1 MKHDV
6 RHTGGTIMTTRRIS
20 PLAKKSR
27 DTIRSPEESPLLS
40 LRNNIDR
47 LFDNF
52 FQGFDIGPFTT
63 TPAMFN
69 PSIDVADSGRDL
81 KVTIELPGMNEKD
94 IDVSITQDSL
104 TVRGEK
110 RDETEEKGSSYHRME
125 RVYGSFARTI
135 PLPVEVDVDGA
146 KANYKKGVLS
156 ITIPKTEK
164 ALKEAKK
171 IPVKASGK

>member
-1 MKHDV
+1 
-6 RHTGGTIMTTRRIS
+6 MTTRRIP
-20 PLAKKSR
+20 PLAKRSR
-27 DTIRSPEESPLLS
+27 DTIRFLEENPLLS

-52 FQGFDIGPFTT
+52 FRGFDVSPFAA
-63 TPAMFN
+63 TPPMFN
-69 PSIDVADSGRDL
+69 PSMDVADSG
-81 KVTIELPGMNEKD
+81 KEITVTIELPGMNEKD
-94 IDVSITQDSL
+94 IDVSVTQNSL

-125 RVYGSFARTI
+125 RVYGSFTRTI
-135 PLPVEVDVDGA
+135 PLPVEVEVDGA
-146 KANYKKGVLS
+146 RANYKKGVLS